1 MSLRF
6 SLRDLLIL
14 IALVAIP
21 CAALSQPGEIWHSVV
36 VSFSLLMLVGMLLRV
51 LIVSG
56 ERRAFAAGWLL
67 FATSYLLILFGP
79 WSGTNHLGQNL
90 ITSIGLNRLE
100 AAWRPG
106 TPPVVGGARIVDSDG
121 DGVADINW
129 GSGGVTYWDA
139 SGVIQSG
146 FIGGSQPIPTFTYA
160 LTSTGSTIAVVPSN
174 CSVFFSTGH
183 WLLSSAYGY
192 LGAMLAVAMHRLGQR
207 KPTT

>member
-14 IALVAIP
+14 IALVAIA
-21 CAALSQPGEIWHSVV
+21 CAALSQPGEMWHSVV
-36 VSFSLLMLVGMLLRV
+36 VSVSLLMLVGMLLRV
-51 LIVSG
+51 LMASG
-56 ERRAFAAGWLL
+56 EQRAFAAGWLL

-106 TPPVVGGARIVDSDG
+106 TPPVVGGARIVDANG
-121 DGVADINW
+121 DGGVDINW
-129 GSGGVTYWDA
+129 GSGGVVYWDTA
-139 SGVIQSG
+139 DVMRQGVIG
-146 FIGGSQPIPTFTYA
+146 TTQPTPTFAYA
-160 LTSTGSTIAVVPSN
+160 LTSTGSTITIAPSN

-192 LGAMLAVAMHRLGQR
+192 LGAMLGVAMYRLGQR
-207 KPTT
+207 KPAT